1 MAKFSILKIFE
12 YYPERYWFKHEMLTG
27 QDSISLK
34 TGMEITEE
42 LKIEFTLTSKVSVDA
57 LLKYDFF
64 FSSGPN
70 FISPRFHQLLLKAQV
85 SGIQFLDAD
94 VFIAGKRYEGY
105 KIFNVTSKHS
115 VFDKEKSKSRPI
127 VSYLPDGPKIYNE
140 IVLRD
145 DVDLVVDVFRA
156 EEDFTVVLVS
166 ARVREL
172 CELNK
177 VRGLQFIDRLS

>member
-12 YYPERYWFKHEMLTG
+12 YYPERYWFKHEMLAG

-145 DVDLVVDVFRA
+145 DVELVVDVFRA

-166 ARVREL
+166 ERVREL

>member
-1 MAKFSILKIFE
+1 M
-12 YYPERYWFKHEMLTG
+12 
-27 QDSISLK
+27 
-34 TGMEITEE
+34 
-42 LKIEFTLTSKVSVDA
+42 
-57 LLKYDFF
+57 
-64 FSSGPN
+64 
-70 FISPRFHQLLLKAQV
+70 LLKAQV

-145 DVDLVVDVFRA
+145 DVELVVDVFRA

-166 ARVREL
+166 ERVREL